1 MRKHPVLLGLLVVVV
16 LIVGF
21 IALVL
26 VFSRLGGRKPTIVLG
41 DKIGVVEV
49 IGPITNSRRI
59 IDQLIAYREDSGVK
73 AIVLRID
80 SPGGGVGPSQEIY
93 QEVMKTREYKKVI
106 ASLGA
111 VAASGGY
118 YIACGT
124 DVIVAN
130 PGTFTGSIGVIMQF
144 SNIEG
149 LMKLVGLKTYTFKSG
164 TYKDIGSPFRE
175 PTSGDEEI
183 VMGVIES
190 VYNQFVEAVAEGRSM
205 DVDAVR
211 KIADGRIFSG
221 RQAMEHGLI
230 DQMGN
235 LQDAIDLAAQLSG
248 IRGKPNVIYPKKK
261 RNIIDFLLEKVA
273 MKLIEGLKTSNLQLY
288 YKVPAASSF

>member
-1 MRKHPVLLGLLVVVV
+1 MRRHPVLLGLLIVVL

-26 VFSRLGGRKPTIVLG
+26 VFSRLGGRKPAIVLG
-41 DKIGVVEV
+41 DRIGIVE
-49 IGPITNSRRI
+49 ITGPITSSKRA

-93 QEVMKTREYKKVI
+93 QEVMKTREQKTVI
-106 ASLGA
+106 ASLGG

-118 YIACGT
+118 YIACGA
-124 DVIVAN
+124 DAIVAN

-149 LMKLVGLKTYTFKSG
+149 LMELIGLKTYTFKSG
-164 TYKDIGSPFRE
+164 KYKDIGSPFRE
-175 PTSGDEEI
+175 PTPADEEI
-183 VMGVIES
+183 VMAVIES
-190 VYNQFVEAVAEGRSM
+190 VYNQFVEAVAEGRNM
-205 DVDAVR
+205 EVDAVR
-211 KIADGRIFSG
+211 KVADGRIFSG
-221 RQAMEHGLI
+221 RQAMEYGLV

-235 LQDAIDLAAQLSG
+235 LQDAIDLAAQTSG
-248 IRGKPNVIYPKKK
+248 VRGKPNVIYPRRK
-261 RNIIDFLLEKVA
+261 RNIIDFLLEKVVI
-273 MKLIEGLKTSNLQLY
+273 KLIDGLRTSNLQPY